1 MSHLDNNGSRVS
13 RHERYA
19 REQRR
24 KHGKI
29 SLLIFG
35 LLICMVIPMLI
46 PSDTPQINQQAV
58 EAAVQELYLD
68 NQFDFLNPNLT
79 REQLEQQIKKVSS
92 LTIDSNDPYYL
103 KAQQAQSK
111 FEAIEGLNTLY
122 ETETSIIEG
131 QVVQADLRLRQDVT
145 LDQVT
150 AAVSEIN
157 LPEEDALSQQIN
169 QLYRDAEQ
177 TMQQVVAAQA
187 LVEQLPTELAS
198 EPDWPTLIA
207 DINEIDTLL
216 QTIGSQPPI
225 KTVATEFTKKVDVF
239 ATNIKEDSNHQEFDS
254 QLVEQMFECDA
265 LARRL
270 SGSILDER
278 KLIALTFD
286 DGPNPSYTPQVLDIL
301 AQYDVKATFFLL
313 GQEVVKYPE
322 LVKEIADAGHLVENH
337 SFGHPDFATISDD
350 ELLDEI
356 NRTQEA
362 IYDAAG
368 ILPTMYRMP
377 YGSGG
382 ARVVQMFPDL
392 QSVIWNVDSED
403 WVSEDAYTIYLNVM
417 ENLLQHTV
425 LLMHDKDQ
433 STVDSLELLIPELI
447 AQGYEFVSPLEIN
460 MEFLYYE

>member
-1 MSHLDNNGSRVS
+1 
-13 RHERYA
+13 
-19 REQRR
+19 
-24 KHGKI
+24 
-29 SLLIFG
+29 
-35 LLICMVIPMLI
+35 
-46 PSDTPQINQQAV
+46 
-58 EAAVQELYLD
+58 
-68 NQFDFLNPNLT
+68 
-79 REQLEQQIKKVSS
+79 
-92 LTIDSNDPYYL
+92 
-103 KAQQAQSK
+103 
-111 FEAIEGLNTLY
+111 
-122 ETETSIIEG
+122 
-131 QVVQADLRLRQDVT
+131 
-145 LDQVT
+145 
-150 AAVSEIN
+150 
-157 LPEEDALSQQIN
+157 
-169 QLYRDAEQ
+169 
-177 TMQQVVAAQA
+177 
-187 LVEQLPTELAS
+187 
-198 EPDWPTLIA
+198 
-207 DINEIDTLL
+207 
-216 QTIGSQPPI
+216 
-225 KTVATEFTKKVDVF
+225 
-239 ATNIKEDSNHQEFDS
+239 
-254 QLVEQMFECDA
+254 MFECDA